1 LQGDRSEPKPLDP
14 TLEWSRLRSCAAW
27 AVRGKGNAP
36 TGDKSET
43 AMRTRQADPASPITP
58 ARGWGLGIAIT
69 PNVRALG
76 VVSLFTDTSTEM
88 VYPLLPLFLTRT
100 LGAGAV
106 FVGLVEGV
114 AETTASLLKLVSGWL
129 SDRLRR
135 RKALVTW
142 GYGLSSLTRPLMAM
156 ALLPSHVLGIRFLDR
171 IGKGLRTSPRD
182 ALIADSTPAEARGA
196 AFGFHRAMDHLGAVV
211 GPVLAF
217 LLLPKVRG
225 SYRAIFWLASIPAAV
240 CVAVLVATVREIS
253 PQGPPARLPL
263 LTLRPY
269 DRRFKSFLCI
279 VTLFTLGNSSDAF
292 LPLRARETGVAEV
305 AVPLLWA
312 ALHVVKSTSSFG
324 AGILSDRIGRR
335 RAIVA
340 GWLTYAVVY
349 AGFAVV
355 GNAWQVWGLF
365 LVYGLYFGLSE
376 GVEKALV
383 ADLTPAE
390 ARASAYGV
398 YHTAIGIT
406 ALPASLL
413 TGWLWQWFGAAVAFG
428 TGAVLA
434 AAAAVLLW
442 ALLHEPGRAS

>member
-1 LQGDRSEPKPLDP
+1 M
-14 TLEWSRLRSCAAW
+14 T
-27 AVRGKGNAP
+27 
-36 TGDKSET
+36 
-43 AMRTRQADPASPITP
+43 TRQADSAPPVTP
-58 ARGWGLGIAIT
+58 AKGWALGAGIT

-76 VVSLFTDTSTEM
+76 AVSLLTDTSTEM

-100 LGAGAV
+100 LGAGTA

-114 AETTASLLKLVSGWL
+114 AETTASLLKLISGWL

-142 GYGLSSLTRPLMAM
+142 GYGLSSLTRPLMAV
-156 ALLPSHVLGIRFLDR
+156 ALLPSHVLGVRFLDR
-171 IGKGLRTSPRD
+171 IGKGIRTSPRD
-182 ALIADSTPAEARGA
+182 ALIADSTPAGARGA
-196 AFGFHRAMDHLGAVV
+196 AFGFHRAMDHLGAVA

-217 LLLPKVRG
+217 LLLPVVGG
-225 SYRAIFWLASIPAAV
+225 SYRAIFWLAGIPAALS
-240 CVAVLVATVREIS
+240 VLVLVCAVRDA
-253 PQGPPARLPL
+253 PAQGAPGRLPL

-269 DRRFKSFLCI
+269 DARFKAFLGI
-279 VTLFTLGNSSDAF
+279 VTLFSLGNSSDAF
-292 LPLRARETGVAEV
+292 LLLRAREAGVAEA

-312 ALHVVKSTSSFG
+312 GLHVVKSASSLW

-335 RAIVA
+335 GAIIA
-340 GWLTYAVVY
+340 GWLTYAAVY

-355 GNAWQVWGLF
+355 GSAGQVWGLF
-365 LVYGLYFGLSE
+365 LVYGLYFGLTE

-383 ADLTPAE
+383 ADLTPAA
-390 ARASAYGV
+390 ARASAYGA

-413 TGWLWQWFGAAVAFG
+413 TGWLWQRFDAGVAFG

-434 AAAAVLLW
+434 AAAAILLW
-442 ALLHEPGRAS
+442 ALLRESGRSS

>member
-1 LQGDRSEPKPLDP
+1 
-14 TLEWSRLRSCAAW
+14 
-27 AVRGKGNAP
+27 
-36 TGDKSET
+36 
-43 AMRTRQADPASPITP
+43 M
-58 ARGWGLGIAIT
+58 
-69 PNVRALG
+69 
-76 VVSLFTDTSTEM
+76 VSLLTDASTEM

-100 LGAGAV
+100 LGAGTA

-135 RKALVTW
+135 RKALVIW

-171 IGKGLRTSPRD
+171 IGKGIRTSPRD
-182 ALIADSTPAEARGA
+182 ALIADSTQANARGA
-196 AFGFHRAMDHLGAVV
+196 AFGFHRAMDHLGAVA

-217 LLLPKVRG
+217 LLLPLVGG
-225 SYRAIFWLASIPAAV
+225 SYRAIFWLASIPAAL
-240 CVAVLVATVREIS
+240 CVLVLVATVREI
-253 PQGPPARLPL
+253 PAQGPPARLPL

-269 DRRFKSFLCI
+269 DSRLKGFLCI

-292 LPLRARETGVAEV
+292 LLLRAREAGVAEM

-312 ALHVVKSTSSFG
+312 ALHVVKSTSSLG

-335 RAIVA
+335 GAIVA
-340 GWLTYAVVY
+340 GWLVYAVVY

-355 GNAWQVWGLF
+355 GSAWQVWGLF
-365 LVYGLYFGLSE
+365 LVYGLYFGLTE

-383 ADLTPAE
+383 ADLTPVE

-413 TGWLWQWFGAAVAFG
+413 TGWLWQVFGAPVAFG
-428 TGAVLA
+428 AGAALA
-434 AAAAVLLW
+434 AAAAALLW
-442 ALLHEPGRAS
+442 VFLRESSR

>member
-1 LQGDRSEPKPLDP
+1 MAPPAG
-14 TLEWSRLRSCAAW
+14 WS
-27 AVRGKGNAP
+27 
-36 TGDKSET
+36 
-43 AMRTRQADPASPITP
+43 
-58 ARGWGLGIAIT
+58 LGAAIT

-76 VVSLFTDTSTEM
+76 VVSLLTDASTEM

-100 LGAGAV
+100 LGAGTA

-114 AETTASLLKLVSGWL
+114 AESTASLLKLVSGWL

-142 GYGLSSLTRPLMAM
+142 GYGLSSLTRPLMAL
-156 ALLPSHVLGIRFLDR
+156 AAAPGHVLGIRFLDR
-171 IGKGLRTSPRD
+171 IGKGIRTSPRD
-182 ALIADSTPAEARGA
+182 ALIADSTPPEARGA

-217 LLLPKVRG
+217 LLLPLVG
-225 SYRAIFWLASIPAAV
+225 GDFRAVFWLASIPAAL
-240 CVAVLVATVREIS
+240 CVLVLVAAVREVRAE
-253 PQGPPARLPL
+253 GPPARVPL
-263 LTLRPY
+263 LSLRPY
-269 DRRFKSFLCI
+269 DARFRGFLGI

-292 LPLRARETGVAEV
+292 LLLRAREAGVAE
-305 AVPLLWA
+305 AAIPLLWA
-312 ALHVVKSTSSFG
+312 ALHVVKSTSSLG

-335 RAIVA
+335 GAIVA
-340 GWLTYAVVY
+340 GWLTYAAVY
-349 AGFAVV
+349 AGFAAARS
-355 GNAWQVWGLF
+355 AWQAWGLF
-365 LVYGLYFGLSE
+365 LVYGLYFGLTE

-383 ADLTPAE
+383 ADLTPVE

-413 TGWLWQWFGAAVAFG
+413 TGWLWQAFGAGVAFG

-434 AAAAVLLW
+434 AAAAMLLW
-442 ALLHEPGRAS
+442 GLLRGPRRRP

>member
-1 LQGDRSEPKPLDP
+1 
-14 TLEWSRLRSCAAW
+14 
-27 AVRGKGNAP
+27 
-36 TGDKSET
+36 
-43 AMRTRQADPASPITP
+43 MRTRQVGPAQPITL
-58 ARGWGLGIAIT
+58 AKGWGLGAAIT

-76 VVSLFTDTSTEM
+76 MVSLLTDASTEM

-100 LGAGAV
+100 LGAGTA

-135 RKALVTW
+135 RKALVIW

-156 ALLPSHVLGIRFLDR
+156 ALLPSHVLEIRFLDR
-171 IGKGLRTSPRD
+171 IGKGIRTSPRD
-182 ALIADSTPAEARGA
+182 ALIADSTQANARGA
-196 AFGFHRAMDHLGAVV
+196 AFGFHRAMDHLGAVA

-217 LLLPKVRG
+217 LLLPLVGG
-225 SYRAIFWLASIPAAV
+225 SYRAIFWLASIPAAL
-240 CVAVLVATVREIS
+240 CVLVLVAAVREI
-253 PQGPPARLPL
+253 PAQGPPARLPL

-269 DRRFKSFLCI
+269 DSRFKGFLCI

-292 LPLRARETGVAEV
+292 LLLRAREAGVAEM

-312 ALHVVKSTSSFG
+312 ALHVVKSTSSLG
-324 AGILSDRIGRR
+324 AGILSDHIGRR

-340 GWLTYAVVY
+340 GWLVYAVVY

-355 GNAWQVWGLF
+355 GSAWQVWGLF
-365 LVYGLYFGLSE
+365 LVYGLYFGLTE

-383 ADLTPAE
+383 ADLTPVE

-398 YHTAIGIT
+398 YHTAIGVT

-413 TGWLWQWFGAAVAFG
+413 TGWLWQAFGAPVAFG
-428 TGAVLA
+428 TGAALA
-434 AAAAVLLW
+434 AAAAALLW
-442 ALLHEPGRAS
+442 ALLRESGRSS